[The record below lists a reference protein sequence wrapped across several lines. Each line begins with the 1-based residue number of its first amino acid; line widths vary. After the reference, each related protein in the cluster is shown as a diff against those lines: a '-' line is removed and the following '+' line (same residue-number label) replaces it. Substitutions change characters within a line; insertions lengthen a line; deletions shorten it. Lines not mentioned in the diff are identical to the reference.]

1 MSNNQ
6 EVTIKDVVRATI
18 EELHSVSIPAYLV
31 QDQNLIRSVSFP
43 INRAINNL
51 NAIMM
56 AIGEAEKKKESEE
69 NVIELDLDD
78 EAEIHN
84 TNEGGSENEEK
95 DQLEGTV

>member
-69 NVIELDLDD
+69 NVIELDLDGVEE
-78 EAEIHN
+78 EAPN
-84 TNEGGSENEEK
+84 TEEGGSENEEK
-95 DQLEGTV
+95 D